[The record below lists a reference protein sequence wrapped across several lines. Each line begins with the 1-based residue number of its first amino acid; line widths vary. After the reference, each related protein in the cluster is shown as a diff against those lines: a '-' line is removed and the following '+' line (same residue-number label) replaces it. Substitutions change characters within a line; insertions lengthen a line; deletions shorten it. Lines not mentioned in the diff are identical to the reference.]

1 MGSVYSNRDEN
12 SSAAMDGTPRHQAL
26 PPGHRANDTRAR
38 TAIPPPEQAQLTTS
52 APTRATTPA
61 RPLHE
66 IDHPPVRRNG
76 VPCDPNGRFDGDTS
90 VRTEIG
96 RTGAWASSKGA
107 DATNDNNLPGDG
119 YGNTSG
125 IKSHDAETDP
135 SHGSPRGEVG
145 WERHAQ
151 RTNGAAGNSSR
162 IDSALRRKYGGWGSF
177 G

>member
-1 MGSVYSNRDEN
+1 
-12 SSAAMDGTPRHQAL
+12 MDGTPRHQAL

>member
-1 MGSVYSNRDEN
+1 ME
-12 SSAAMDGTPRHQAL
+12 THQSERKGA
-26 PPGHRANDTRAR
+26 G
-38 TAIPPPEQAQLTTS
+38 QAHGQVQ
-52 APTRATTPA
+52 R
-61 RPLHE
+61 
-66 IDHPPVRRNG
+66 
-76 VPCDPNGRFDGDTS
+76 
-90 VRTEIG
+90 VRTQQ
-96 RTGAWASSKGA
+96 
-107 DATNDNNLPGDG
+107 NDNNLPGDG

-151 RTNGAAGNSSR
+151 RTNGAAGYSSR